1 MAVVARG
8 KRVLVGKWLRSIVLG
23 IAAGGVVGCAPLP
36 TVNGPQV
43 ATGADP
49 ASALQAANWKPVPLP
64 GKARTDYRPVS
75 IDGRQAIHARAER
88 SASMWRQQ
96 LRVPP
101 DGLGRL
107 SFSWKV
113 PQLIPQADL
122 SASET
127 DDTPVRVVLAF
138 DGDHGR
144 LSMRNRM
151 LFDLAQALTGE
162 APPYATLMYVWEP
175 RAPVGSVIRAP
186 RSDRVR
192 GLVVES
198 GAQRL
203 GHWLHY
209 ERDVVADFRQAYGE
223 EPGALIGVA
232 VMTDSDNTGSEIEAF
247 YGGIELR
254 GLTRLRLL

>member
-1 MAVVARG
+1 VV
-8 KRVLVGKWLRSIVLG
+8 KNVLGVSLRRWRLRSMGWGVC
-23 IAAGGVVGCAPLP
+23 AAVMTGCASMPS
-36 TVNGPQV
+36 VEGSAQGSAAASV
-43 ATGADP
+43 QADHW
-49 ASALQAANWKPVPLP
+49 LPVPLP

-75 IDGRQAIHARAER
+75 IDGRPAIHARAAC

-101 DGLGRL
+101 QDLGRL

-113 PQLIPQADL
+113 PALIPGADL
-122 SASET
+122 SASDT

-138 DGDHGR
+138 DGDHAR

-162 APPYATLMYVWEP
+162 VPPYATLMYVWEP
-175 RAPVGSVIRAP
+175 KAPVGSVIRAP
-186 RSDRVR
+186 RTDRVR

-203 GHWLHY
+203 GRWLAY
-209 ERDVVADFRQAYGE
+209 ERDIVADFRQAYGE
-223 EPGALIGVA
+223 EPGALIGIA
-232 VMTDSDNTGSEIEAF
+232 VMTDSDNTGSDTEAY
-247 YGGIELR
+247 YGSIELR
-254 GLTRLRLL
+254 GARPRRLL